1 LKTPDLLAAILVLAG
16 LVATATHLL
25 HEEDEVVSG
34 FATVVDGDSLRLD
47 HVEIRISGID
57 APELRQTCSAAGR
70 TYPCGDVAKKALL
83 DMLAGRVVT
92 CRLSGHDRFGRHL
105 ASCETGGADIGA
117 ALVGRGFALAY
128 GRYQREEAAAQRQK
142 LQLWAGSFERPS
154 EWRKT
159 HSGQDRS

>member
-1 LKTPDLLAAILVLAG
+1 LKTLDLLATILVLAG
-16 LVATATHLL
+16 LVAVATRLL
-25 HEEDEVVSG
+25 EDEEVVSG
-34 FATVVDGDSLRLD
+34 FATVIDGDSLRLD
-47 HVEIRISGID
+47 HFEIRISGID
-57 APELRQTCSAAGR
+57 APELRQTCSADGR
-70 TYPCGDVAKKALL
+70 TYPCGDVAKKALV

-92 CRLSGHDRFGRHL
+92 CRLSGADRFGRHL
-105 ASCETGGADIGA
+105 ASCEAGGADIGA

-159 HSGQDRS
+159 HSGPDRS